1 MVVVDSGWSI
11 GINGAI
17 NISWNNGENHGGI
30 GISASSGQTWGWALD
45 MDAGKLHVYV
55 NGVIRFSGNSIVPS
69 GTSLKGRSFTST
81 QINRIK
87 VLRLISANGPINI
100 TNAGTN
106 RPSADYKPLATCFLP
121 EPTIKR
127 GDEAMDA
134 VVYSGNNS
142 NNKIKLDFAPDILWL
157 KSTTSS
163 QYGAIASVV
172 EGANYFNPPN
182 QTGAQKGPG
191 FNDDIK
197 SFDDDGFS
205 LGSDTYYNAVN
216 RVPNTYSAL
225 AWDAGDTT
233 TRLLLVG

>member
-1 MVVVDSGWSI
+1 MWLVF
-11 GINGAI
+11 
-17 NISWNNGENHGGI
+17 WNLLFI
-30 GISASSGQTWGWALD
+30 
-45 MDAGKLHVYV
+45 
-55 NGVIRFSGNSIVPS
+55 
-69 GTSLKGRSFTST
+69 GTSLKGRSITPAAGH
-81 QINRIK
+81 
-87 VLRLISANGPINI
+87 SANKSLTFNFGQRPFKY

-121 EPTIKR
+121 EPAIKR
-127 GDEAMDA
+127 GDEAMAA

-191 FNDDIK
+191 FNDDH

-205 LGSDTYYNAVN
+205 LVQT
-216 RVPNTYSAL
+216 P
-225 AWDAGDTT
+225 TT
-233 TRLLLVG
+233 TL